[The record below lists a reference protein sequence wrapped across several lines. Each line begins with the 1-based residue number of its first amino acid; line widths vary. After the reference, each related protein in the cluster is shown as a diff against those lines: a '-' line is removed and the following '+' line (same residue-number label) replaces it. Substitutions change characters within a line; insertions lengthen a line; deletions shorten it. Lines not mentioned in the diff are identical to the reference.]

1 MTGLIRAAALGILA
15 VLGVALML
23 TELPDRA
30 TVRSPEAAAQPP
42 VSTGPLILAIQ
53 KHLAVAGF
61 DPGPID
67 GISGRRT
74 TAAIR
79 AFQSAVGLP
88 DDGVP
93 SVCLLRSLARRARA
107 CP

>member
-1 MTGLIRAAALGILA
+1 MTDLTRAAALGILA

-23 TELPDRA
+23 TEFPDRTPQPA
-30 TVRSPEAAAQPP
+30 AVAAQPAT
-42 VSTGPLILAIQ
+42 STGPLILAIQ

-67 GISGRRT
+67 GISGGRT

-93 SVCLLRSLARRARA
+93 SVCLLQSLVRRARA